1 MNTRTENIN
10 GYIYCAY
17 CGQKLKDPN
26 FSMYPDP
33 PLMCNCEKAKEELK
47 LYDELKALYNQPLAD
62 SLIEKKVDNYRN
74 VLKGNSVSP
83 VSQGYVGSLTS
94 GFSGNVTP
102 V

>member
-1 MNTRTENIN
+1 
-10 GYIYCAY
+10 
-17 CGQKLKDPN
+17 
-26 FSMYPDP
+26 MYPDP